1 MLSSGVSLI
10 YSFFMDEKKRAHRMP
25 MDVKTVVEDVSKRQV
40 PHYQRSLVLE
50 VMATDPNTDA
60 DVEIPYIRY
69 VFA

>member
-10 YSFFMDEKKRAHRMP
+10 YSFFMDAKKRAHRMP
-25 MDVKTVVEDVSKRQV
+25 MDVKAVVEDVSKRQV
-40 PHYQRSLVLE
+40 PPYQRSLVLE

-60 DVEIPYIRY
+60 DVEVPYIRY